1 MKLLSFLARSSRSL
15 LLSATVT
22 SVLGGVGASLL
33 VGSINESLGASDAEL
48 PVLGLRFAALGVGML
63 FFRWLSQSQFV
74 RLSEVTLARL
84 RLHLSRHFAEAPYRS
99 IEARGSGRL
108 LAVLTED
115 VNTVSEF
122 FVTLPRFV
130 MHGAVV
136 LGCLGYLAWLST
148 QVFAFSL
155 VVVLIGVL
163 GHLQGARRAR
173 PHLVRGR
180 EHEDRVYGHFRALF
194 SGAKELKLN
203 AARRREFL
211 SDVLGTSVEQVRAE
225 QTRGYGMHAA
235 SASWRIFL
243 FYVVIGGVLFVLGD
257 ALGLEARV
265 RSGYAIVFLYMM
277 LPLHALVEASPEIS
291 RTRVALE
298 RINALGVADGSDAPA
313 QKTADALEGEAF
325 RSLRLSQVRY
335 QHRHEGDDSLFEL
348 GPIELE
354 LRPGELVFLIG
365 GNGSGKTTL
374 AKLLTGLYE
383 PSAGRVQLND
393 RPLEP
398 GRLEGYRQLFSAV
411 FADFHLFQTLL
422 GLEGEALDARA
433 QALLELLALGHKVTV
448 TNGVFSS
455 TELSRGQQKRLAL
468 VVATLEDRPVYVFD
482 EWAADQD
489 PAYKDVFYRRILP
502 ELKARGKSLFVI
514 THDDRFFHLADR
526 CLKLDSGTLRE
537 VDPHS
542 AALAAHEPTHSVH
555 DVRKDLALGVLP

>member
-1 MKLLSFLARSSRSL
+1 
-15 LLSATVT
+15 
-22 SVLGGVGASLL
+22 
-33 VGSINESLGASDAEL
+33 
-48 PVLGLRFAALGVGML
+48 
-63 FFRWLSQSQFV
+63 
-74 RLSEVTLARL
+74 
-84 RLHLSRHFAEAPYRS
+84 
-99 IEARGSGRL
+99 
-108 LAVLTED
+108 
-115 VNTVSEF
+115 
-122 FVTLPRFV
+122 
-130 MHGAVV
+130 
-136 LGCLGYLAWLST
+136 
-148 QVFAFSL
+148 
-155 VVVLIGVL
+155 
-163 GHLQGARRAR
+163 
-173 PHLVRGR
+173 
-180 EHEDRVYGHFRALF
+180 
-194 SGAKELKLN
+194 
-203 AARRREFL
+203 
-211 SDVLGTSVEQVRAE
+211 
-225 QTRGYGMHAA
+225 
-235 SASWRIFL
+235 
-243 FYVVIGGVLFVLGD
+243 VVIGGVLFVLGD
-257 ALGLEARV
+257 ALGLEPRV

-298 RINALGVADGSDAPA
+298 RINALGVASSSDAPA
-313 QKTADALEGEAF
+313 PKTTDALDGEAF
-325 RSLRLSQVRY
+325 RSLRLSHVRY
-335 QHRHEGDDSLFEL
+335 EHRHEGDDSVFEL
-348 GPIELE
+348 GPIDLE
-354 LRPGELVFLIG
+354 LRPGEVVFLIG

-383 PSAGRVQLND
+383 PSAGSIHVND

-433 QALLELLALGHKVTV
+433 QSLLELLALGHKVSV

-526 CLKLDSGTLRE
+526 CLKLESGTLRE

-555 DVRKDLALGVLP
+555 DVRKDLALGERP